1 MKKHCIISFYY
12 ICNIDGEIH
21 FVLQPYSIAQRDKGE
36 RFNHVYCN
44 GLRTYIFSKTKDDV
58 SKNLNK
64 LKRDALK
71 FCKKCRKEVKE
82 TMTNDELIK
91 YVEDWKA
98 ETSNFLFNLNQ
109 HQITM
114 MDKRAEINKI
124 VKRREAFVF
133 FLLYYT
139 IPHVIPLINTLV
151 NDLQKLIDIA
161 KEHGKKKNGNATKA
175 KE

>member
-1 MKKHCIISFYY
+1 
-12 ICNIDGEIH
+12 
-21 FVLQPYSIAQRDKGE
+21 
-36 RFNHVYCN
+36 
-44 GLRTYIFSKTKDDV
+44 
-58 SKNLNK
+58 
-64 LKRDALK
+64 
-71 FCKKCRKEVKE
+71 
-82 TMTNDELIK
+82 MTNDELIK
-91 YVEDWKA
+91 YVENWKA

-151 NDLQKLIDIA
+151 NDLQRLIDIA
-161 KEHGKKKNGNATKA
+161 KKYGKKKNGNAAKA

>member
-1 MKKHCIISFYY
+1 
-12 ICNIDGEIH
+12 
-21 FVLQPYSIAQRDKGE
+21 
-36 RFNHVYCN
+36 
-44 GLRTYIFSKTKDDV
+44 
-58 SKNLNK
+58 
-64 LKRDALK
+64 
-71 FCKKCRKEVKE
+71 
-82 TMTNDELIK
+82 MTNDELIK

-151 NDLQKLIDIA
+151 NDLQRLIDIA
-161 KEHGKKKNGNATKA
+161 KEHGKKKKNGNAAETK
-175 KE
+175 K

>member
-1 MKKHCIISFYY
+1 
-12 ICNIDGEIH
+12 
-21 FVLQPYSIAQRDKGE
+21 
-36 RFNHVYCN
+36 
-44 GLRTYIFSKTKDDV
+44 
-58 SKNLNK
+58 
-64 LKRDALK
+64 
-71 FCKKCRKEVKE
+71 
-82 TMTNDELIK
+82 MTNDELIK
-91 YVEDWKA
+91 YVENWKA

-133 FLLYYT
+133 FFLYYT

-151 NDLQKLIDIA
+151 NDLQRLIDIA
-161 KEHGKKKNGNATKA
+161 KKYGKKKNGNAAKA

>member
-1 MKKHCIISFYY
+1 
-12 ICNIDGEIH
+12 
-21 FVLQPYSIAQRDKGE
+21 
-36 RFNHVYCN
+36 
-44 GLRTYIFSKTKDDV
+44 
-58 SKNLNK
+58 
-64 LKRDALK
+64 
-71 FCKKCRKEVKE
+71 
-82 TMTNDELIK
+82 MTNDELIK

-133 FLLYYT
+133 FLLYYM

-151 NDLQKLIDIA
+151 NDLQRLIDIA
-161 KEHGKKKNGNATKA
+161 KEHGKKKNGNAAKA